1 MFSSETGPIECMH
14 VCVCVYECM
23 CVYFLKKL
31 IQAIVE
37 ADTKSAGQPGRLE
50 TQGGVKVAA

>member
-1 MFSSETGPIECMH
+1 MYAR

-37 ADTKSAGQPGRLE
+37 ADTKSSGQPGRLE